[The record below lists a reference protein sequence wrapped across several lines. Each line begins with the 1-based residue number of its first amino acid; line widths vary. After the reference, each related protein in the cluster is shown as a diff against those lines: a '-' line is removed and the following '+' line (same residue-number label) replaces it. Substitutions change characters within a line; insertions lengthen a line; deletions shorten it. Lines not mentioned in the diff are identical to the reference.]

1 MVWKM
6 RKRER
11 RAWNGQRR
19 AWPGLSG
26 SCRLLDVAPLL
37 FQRLDRACW
46 RAEPLSL
53 KPPLSVLLDEHVEAV
68 SLLRNRTAIRE
79 VLLLQR
85 HADHA
90 DDDEQNNRRSEP
102 KIHGVLR
109 RHGRLAC
116 VCGGNRLPNDRRAAC
131 RYAETYHTRPLAEG
145 LLGLDEPNLAG
156 VVRQTQL
163 LAEMQVVPVA

>member
-1 MVWKM
+1 MVWKI

-11 RAWNGQRR
+11 RAGKGQRR
-19 AWPGLSG
+19 AWSGLSG
-26 SCRLLDVAPLL
+26 SRRLLDAASLL
-37 FQRLDRACW
+37 LQRLDRAGR

-53 KPPLSVLLDEHVEAV
+53 EPPLSVLLDEHVESV
-68 SLLRNRTAIRE
+68 SLLGDCAAVVE

-85 HADHA
+85 HADDA
-90 DDDEQNNRRSEP
+90 DDDEQNNGRSEP

-116 VCGGNRLPNDRRAAC
+116 VCGGNRLPKDRRAAC
-131 RYAETYHTRPLAEG
+131 HYAETYHTRPLAEG

-163 LAEMQVVPVA
+163 LAETQIVPVG

>member
-11 RAWNGQRR
+11 CSWNGHRR

-26 SCRLLDVAPLL
+26 SCRLFEVTVLL
-37 FQRLDRACW
+37 LQRLDRACR

-53 KPPLSVLLDEHVEAV
+53 ESPLSVLLDEHVQAV
-68 SLLRNRTAIRE
+68 SLLRNRAAIGE
-79 VLLLQR
+79 ILLLQR

-90 DDDEQNNRRSEP
+90 DDDEQNDGRSEP

-131 RYAETYHTRPLAEG
+131 RYAETYHTRRLAEG

-163 LAEMQVVPVA
+163 LAEMQIVPVT